1 MQYSGSFKTIDTP
14 ASSSYY
20 SCFAECFAEYLSI
33 WSVPPPFCFIDTSH
47 AAGMN
52 SPSLYKSWKTMLSQ
66 QDLRGS
72 TEYPKG
78 RWDALISES
87 FKNPYKYRVRL
98 GSAECS
104 GKTNRSHLPECHLND
119 CFSADNT
126 TSNFISSCIKSI
138 SKLSKDFLDLY
149 IWLMWSQSFTF
160 QRDWCDHLPQNHLYS
175 FHLSVWWIIST
186 MLTFCLNIPPPSFVD
201 SAFYWCFTFVCF
213 LPVMLERF
221 KKKRC

>member
-20 SCFAECFAEYLSI
+20 SCFAECFAEYLST
-33 WSVPPPFCFIDTSH
+33 WFAPPLL
-47 AAGMN
+47 
-52 SPSLYKSWKTMLSQ
+52 LYWHQPCSW
-66 QDLRGS
+66 
-72 TEYPKG
+72 
-78 RWDALISES
+78 
-87 FKNPYKYRVRL
+87 
-98 GSAECS
+98 SAECS
-104 GKTNRSHLPECHLND
+104 GKTNRTHLPECHLNN

-175 FHLSVWWIIST
+175 FHLSVWWIIS
-186 MLTFCLNIPPPSFVD
+186 MMSTFCLNILPPSFVD
-201 SAFYWCFTFVCF
+201 SAFHWCFTFVCF
-213 LPVMLERF
+213 LPVILERF
-221 KKKRC
+221 KKKDAKRIALYISATLEN